1 VGAVSDGFVL
11 REVAVLD
18 ESGGFENG
26 IDVLVEDGVIAA
38 VGPRLHAGDAVSYDC
53 SGLWLLPGVVDCH
66 SHLAVS
72 SLDPLERLRTPV
84 TQWALEAARNAR
96 RILECG
102 VTTLRDPGGADA
114 GIRDAIAAGYV
125 PGPRLQVAVVTLCQ
139 TGGHA
144 DGYLP
149 GAAVECSADYV
160 AGFPGR
166 PPYLVD
172 GPDEM
177 RKVVRQVLRAGADW
191 IKLCTTG
198 GVVSPHDDGE
208 IPELTAEEIA
218 VAVFEAGRKG
228 KGVMS
233 HAFGGE
239 GLDNAVRAGVRSI
252 EHGIF
257 LTEEQAALMASK
269 GCTLVPTLYVVR
281 EVIGWAEQG
290 GVLPEYAER
299 KALALRDTIGNAVE
313 VARAHGVR
321 IALGSDFIRRELH
334 GRNLAEIPL
343 LHEAGLTVEETLLA
357 ATWNGAG
364 LLGIAD
370 RVGRI
375 APGYVFDAILLDA
388 EPSDLSAFGRPGAV
402 TGVFKEGHAAL
413 PHPRLLVPTR
423 PGTRPA
429 AAVR

>member
-1 VGAVSDGFVL
+1 VDALNDSFVL

-18 ESGGFENG
+18 ESGGFGEPQ
-26 IDVLVEDGVIAA
+26 DVHVEAGRIAA
-38 VGPRLHAGDAVSYDC
+38 VGRRLRADGDAPSYDC
-53 SGLWLLPGVVDCH
+53 SGLWLMPGIVDCH
-66 SHLAVS
+66 SHVAVS

-84 TQWALEAARNAR
+84 TQWTLEAAQNAR

-102 VTTLRDPGGADA
+102 VTLLRDPGGADA

-149 GAAVECSADYV
+149 GAGVECSADYV

-172 GPDEM
+172 GADEM
-177 RKVVRQVLRAGADW
+177 RKTVRRVLRAGADW
-191 IKLCTTG
+191 IKLCSTG
-198 GVVSPHDDGE
+198 GVLSPHDDGD
-208 IPELTAEEIA
+208 IPELTEEEIA

-228 KGVMS
+228 KGVMA

-239 GLDNAVRAGVRSI
+239 GVDNAVRAGVRSI

-257 LTEEQAALMASK
+257 LTEEQAALMASRN
-269 GCTLVPTLYVVR
+269 CFLVPTLYVIR

-290 GVLPEYAER
+290 GMLPPYAEQ
-299 KALALRDTIGNAVE
+299 KALALRDRLGNAVA
-313 VARAHGVR
+313 VARSQGVK
-321 IALGSDFIRRELH
+321 IVLGSDFVRRELH
-334 GRNLAEIPL
+334 GRNLAELPL

-357 ATWNGAG
+357 ATRNGAE
-364 LLGIAD
+364 LLGVSD
-370 RVGRI
+370 RLGRI
-375 APGYVFDAILLDA
+375 ASGYVFDALLLDA
-388 EPSDLSAFGRPGAV
+388 EPSDLARLAEPGAV
-402 TGVFKEGHAAL
+402 TGVFKGGRPAVV
-413 PHPRLLVPTR
+413 HPRL
-423 PGTRPA
+423 A
-429 AAVR
+429 A

>member
-1 VGAVSDGFVL
+1 MSNGYVL

-18 ESGGFENG
+18 ESGGFG
-26 IDVLVEDGVIAA
+26 GPLDVLVEDGRVSA
-38 VGPRLHAGDAVSYDC
+38 VGPGLAGGDAADYDC
-53 SGLWLLPGVVDCH
+53 SGLWLLPGIVDCH

-84 TQWALEAARNAR
+84 TQWALEAGRNAR

-102 VTTLRDPGGADA
+102 VTSLRDPGGADA

-149 GAAVECSADYV
+149 GA
-160 AGFPGR
+160 
-166 PPYLVD
+166 D
-172 GPDEM
+172 GVDEM
-177 RKVVRQVLRAGADW
+177 RKAVRRVLRAGADW

-208 IPELTAEEIA
+208 IPELTEQEIA
-218 VAVFEAGRKG
+218 VAVFEAARKG

-239 GLDNAVRAGVRSI
+239 GVDNAVRAGVRSI

-257 LTEEQAALMASK
+257 LSDEQAASMARK
-269 GCTLVPTLYVVR
+269 NCFLVPTLYVLH
-281 EVIGWAEQG
+281 EVIAWAEQG

-299 KALALRDTIGNAVE
+299 KALALRDKLGNAVE
-313 VARAHGVR
+313 IAHAHGVKV
-321 IALGSDFIRRELH
+321 ALGSDFIRRELH
-334 GRNLAEIPL
+334 GHNLAEIPL
-343 LHEAGLTVEETLLA
+343 LHEAGLSVEETLLA
-357 ATWNGAG
+357 ATWNGAE
-364 LLGIAD
+364 LLGVSD
-370 RVGRI
+370 RLGRI

-388 EPSDLSAFGRPGAV
+388 EPTDLSVFARPGAV
-402 TGVFKEGHAAL
+402 TGVFKGGHVVVR
-413 PHPRLLVPTR
+413 HPTLEPTGGR
-423 PGTRPA
+423 SPA
-429 AAVR
+429 ATVR

>member
-1 VGAVSDGFVL
+1 MAGVAPAARGSFVL
-11 REVAVLD
+11 REAFVLD
-18 ESGGFENG
+18 EGGGFTAPS
-26 IDVLVEDGVIAA
+26 DVLVEDGEITAL
-38 VGPRLHAGDAVSYDC
+38 GPGLSAPGAVSFDC
-53 SGLWLLPGVVDCH
+53 AGLWLLPGIVDCH

-84 TQWALEAARNAR
+84 TQWALEAAQNAR

-114 GIRDAIAAGYV
+114 GIRDAIAAGFV

-149 GAAVECSADYV
+149 GAAVDASADYV
-160 AGFPGR
+160 PDFPGR

-172 GPDEM
+172 GADEM
-177 RKVVRQVLRAGADW
+177 RKVVRRVLRAGADW

-198 GVVSPHDDGE
+198 GLVSPHDDGE
-208 IPELTAEEIA
+208 IPELTEEEIA
-218 VAVFEAGRKG
+218 VAVFEAERKG

-257 LTEEQAALMASK
+257 LTEAQAALMAER
-269 GCTLVPTLYVVR
+269 GCVLVPTLYVMG
-281 EVIGWAEQG
+281 EVFRWAEEG
-290 GVLPEYAER
+290 GILPPYAEK
-299 KALALRDTIGNAVE
+299 KALAIKDRVGGAVE
-313 VARAHGVR
+313 IARAHGVK

-334 GRNLAEIPL
+334 GKNLAELPL
-343 LHEAGLTVEETLLA
+343 LHEAGLSVEEALLA
-357 ATWNGAG
+357 ATRNGAE
-364 LLGIAD
+364 LLGVGD
-370 RVGRI
+370 RVGRL
-375 APGYVFDAILLDA
+375 APGYVFDAILLDDD
-388 EPSDLSAFGRPGAV
+388 PRDLQRLASPGAV
-402 TGVFKEGHAAL
+402 TGVFKGGEPVV
-413 PHPRLLVPTR
+413 PHPRL
-423 PGTRPA
+423 A
-429 AAVR
+429 A

>member
-1 VGAVSDGFVL
+1 MSDSYVL
-11 REVAVLD
+11 RELSVLD
-18 ESGGFENG
+18 EGGGFG
-26 IDVLVEDGVIAA
+26 SPTDVRVEHGRVAA
-38 VGPRLHAGDAVSYDC
+38 VGPRLAAGDAHDYDC

-102 VTTLRDPGGADA
+102 VTSLRDPGGADA

-149 GAAVECSADYV
+149 GSEMECSADYV

-177 RKVVRQVLRAGADW
+177 RKAVRRVLRAGADW

-198 GVVSPHDDGE
+198 GIVSPHDDGE
-208 IPELTAEEIA
+208 IPELTEEEIS

-239 GLDNAVRAGVRSI
+239 GIDNAVRGGVRSI

-257 LTEEQAALMASK
+257 LTEEQAASMAERN
-269 GCTLVPTLYVVR
+269 CFLVPTLYVLR
-281 EVIGWAEQG
+281 EVIAWAEQG
-290 GVLPEYAER
+290 GVLPDYAEQ
-299 KALALRDTIGNAVE
+299 KALALRDKLGNAVE
-313 VARAHGVR
+313 VAHAHGVKT
-321 IALGSDFIRRELH
+321 ALGSDFIRRELH
-334 GRNLAEIPL
+334 GHNLAEIPL
-343 LHEAGLTVEETLLA
+343 LHEAGLSVEETLLA
-357 ATWNGAG
+357 STWNGAE
-364 LLGIAD
+364 LLGVSD
-370 RVGRI
+370 HFGRI
-375 APGYVFDAILLDA
+375 APGYIFDAILLDA
-388 EPSDLSAFGRPGAV
+388 EPSDLSLFGRPGAV
-402 TGVFKEGHAAL
+402 TGVFKGGHAAVR
-413 PHPRLLVPTR
+413 HPRLEATGR
-423 PGTRPA
+423 RSR
-429 AAVR
+429 AVVAR

>member
-1 VGAVSDGFVL
+1 VGVVTERFVL
-11 REVAVLD
+11 REAAVLD
-18 ESGGFENG
+18 EGGGFADG
-26 IDVLVEDGVIAA
+26 QDVLVEDGVIAA
-38 VGPRLHAGDAVSYDC
+38 VGPRLAAGDAVAHDC
-53 SGLWLLPGVVDCH
+53 SGLWLLPGIVDCH

-84 TQWALEAARNAR
+84 TQWALEAAQNAR

-102 VTTLRDPGGADA
+102 VTLLRDPGGADA
-114 GIRDAIAAGYV
+114 GMREAFASGYV
-125 PGPRLQVAVVTLCQ
+125 PGPRLQVAVVTVCQ

-149 GAAVECSADYV
+149 GAEVECSADYV

-172 GPDEM
+172 GVDEM
-177 RKVVRQVLRAGADW
+177 RKAVRRILRAGADW

-198 GVVSPHDDGE
+198 GILSPHDDGE
-208 IPELTAEEIA
+208 IPELTEEEIT

-239 GLDNAVRAGVRSI
+239 GIDNAVRAGVRSI

-257 LTEEQAALMASK
+257 LTEEQAASMAEK
-269 GCTLVPTLYVVR
+269 DCFLVPTLYVLN

-290 GVLPEYAER
+290 GVLPPYAEQ
-299 KALALRDTIGNAVE
+299 KALRLRDLRMNAVE
-313 VARAHGVR
+313 VARAHGVK
-321 IALGSDFIRRELH
+321 IVVGSDFVRRELH
-334 GRNLAEIPL
+334 GHNLAELPL
-343 LHEAGLTVEETLLA
+343 LHAAGLSVEETLLA
-357 ATWNGAG
+357 ATQVGAE
-364 LLGIAD
+364 LLGVAD

-375 APGYVFDAILLDA
+375 APGYLFDAILLDDD
-388 EPSDLSAFGRPGAV
+388 PGDLSVFGRPGGV
-402 TGVFKEGHAAL
+402 TGVFKGGRPVLA
-413 PHPRLLVPTR
+413 HPRVDPVSR
-423 PGTRPA
+423 GRQPA

>member
-1 VGAVSDGFVL
+1 LNGEPFVL
-11 REVAVLD
+11 REVTVLQED
-18 ESGGFENG
+18 GGFGEPC
-26 IDVLVEDGVIAA
+26 DVLVGDGLVAA
-38 VGPRLHAGDAVSYDC
+38 VGPNLSAGDATSYDS
-53 SGLWLLPGVVDCH
+53 SGLWLLPGIVDCH

-72 SLDPLERLRTPV
+72 SLDPLERLRTPL
-84 TQWALEAARNAR
+84 TQWALEAAQNAR

-102 VTTLRDPGGADA
+102 VTLLRDPGGADA
-114 GIRDAIAAGYV
+114 GIREAIAAGFV

-149 GAAVECSADYV
+149 GADVECSADYV
-160 AGFPGR
+160 ASFPGR

-177 RKVVRQVLRAGADW
+177 RRTVREVLRAGADW

-208 IPELTAEEIA
+208 IPELTQEEVA
-218 VAVFEAGRKG
+218 VAVFEATRKG

-239 GLDNAVRAGVRSI
+239 GIDIAVGAGVRSI

-257 LTEEQAALMASK
+257 LSEEQAVAMARR
-269 GCTLVPTLYVVR
+269 GCFLIPTLHALH
-281 EVIGWAEQG
+281 EVIRWGEQG
-290 GVLPEYAER
+290 GVLPPYAER
-299 KALALRDTIGNAVE
+299 KALALRDRVGNAVE
-313 VARAHGVR
+313 IARAHGVK

-343 LHEAGLTVEETLLA
+343 LRAAGLTVEETLLA
-357 ATWNGAG
+357 ATRNGAE
-364 LLGIAD
+364 LLGVDD
-370 RVGRI
+370 RLGRI
-375 APGYVFDAILLDA
+375 APGYVFDAILLDT
-388 EPSDLSAFGRPGAV
+388 EPGSDLSLFAEPGAV
-402 TGVFKEGHAAL
+402 TGVFKGGE
-413 PHPRLLVPTR
+413 PVVVHPRLV
-423 PGTRPA
+423 GA
-429 AAVR
+429 AALSR

>member
-1 VGAVSDGFVL
+1 VDDVTDAYVL
-11 REVAVLD
+11 REAAVLD
-18 ESGGFENG
+18 ESGGFSG
-26 IDVLVEDGVIAA
+26 PQDVLVEDGRIVA
-38 VGPRLHAGDAVSYDC
+38 VGPRLQASDAAEADC
-53 SGLWLLPGVVDCH
+53 SDLWLLPGIVDCH

-102 VTTLRDPGGADA
+102 VTLLRDPGGADA
-114 GIRDAIAAGYV
+114 GIRNGIEAGFV

-149 GAAVECSADYV
+149 GADVECSADYV
-160 AGFPGR
+160 AGYPGR

-177 RKVVRQVLRAGADW
+177 RKTVRRVLRAGADW

-198 GVVSPHDDGE
+198 GVLSPHDDGE
-208 IPELTAEEIA
+208 IPELSEEEIV
-218 VAVFEAGRKG
+218 VAVFEAARKG

-257 LTEEQAALMASK
+257 LTEEQAELMAAR
-269 GCTLVPTLYVVR
+269 GCFLVPTLYVLR

-290 GVLPEYAER
+290 GVLPPYAER
-299 KALALRDTIGNAVE
+299 KALALRERTGNAVE
-313 VARAHGVR
+313 VARSHGVK
-321 IALGSDFIRRELH
+321 IVLGSDFVRRELH

-343 LHEAGLTVEETLLA
+343 LHEAGLSVEETLLA
-357 ATWNGAG
+357 ATRSGAE
-364 LLGIAD
+364 LLGVAD
-370 RVGRI
+370 RLGRI
-375 APGYVFDAILLDA
+375 APGFVFDAILLDD
-388 EPSDLSAFGRPGAV
+388 EPGDLSLFAQPGAV
-402 TGVFKEGHAAL
+402 TGVFKNGQ
-413 PHPRLLVPTR
+413 PVVRHPRLETLSRRR
-423 PGTRPA
+423 PRA
-429 AAVR
+429 AAAR